1 MVLLRSPF
9 GDYLFLGYLVSTV
22 NEDAWEDPYMNGVL
36 ETGAQQTDDLVVDMV
51 SDLICPWCF
60 VAKRRV
66 EKAAAILK
74 KKVEV
79 HWLPFELNADMP
91 VDGLDRRVYRSA
103 KFGSWEE
110 SQRLDAQVAA
120 AGAEVG
126 IAFRHDRMKRT
137 PNTFRGHVLLAAALK
152 DSVEMQG
159 KVAERLFQA
168 YFVNGEDVGDP
179 AALLG
184 IAREFGVSAISGVED
199 LDSPELVAEVRA
211 TERRVSAGVRGV
223 PQISFGG
230 RVLASGAQ
238 HEELLAAS
246 IREIQGTSGRCENG
260 VCTV

>member
-1 MVLLRSPF
+1 MNAVLKTDVR
-9 GDYLFLGYLVSTV
+9 
-22 NEDAWEDPYMNGVL
+22 
-36 ETGAQQTDDLVVDMV
+36 QTDVLVVEMV

-66 EKAAAILK
+66 ERAAALLG

-91 VDGLDRRVYRSA
+91 VDGLDRRVYRST
-103 KFGSWEE
+103 KFGSWEQ
-110 SQRLDAQVAA
+110 SQRRDAQVAA

-126 IAFRHDRMKRT
+126 IAFRHDLMKRT

-152 DSVEMQG
+152 QGLELQG
-159 KVAERLFQA
+159 KVAERLFHA

-179 AALLG
+179 AVLLG
-184 IAREFGVSAISGVED
+184 IAREFGVSAISRVED
-199 LDSPELVAEVRA
+199 LDSPELVAEVKGA
-211 TERRVSAGVRGV
+211 ERKASVGVRGV

-238 HEELLAAS
+238 HEEVLAAS
-246 IREIQGTSGRCENG
+246 IQEIQGSSGQCENG
-260 VCTV
+260 VCAV

>member
-1 MVLLRSPF
+1 
-9 GDYLFLGYLVSTV
+9 
-22 NEDAWEDPYMNGVL
+22 MNIVL
-36 ETGAQQTDDLVVDMV
+36 ETGAQQANALVVDMV

-66 EKAAAILK
+66 EKAAEILGQ
-74 KKVEV
+74 KVEM

-91 VDGLDRRVYRSA
+91 VNGLDRRVYRSA
-103 KFGSWEE
+103 KFGSWEQ
-110 SQRLDAQVAA
+110 SQRLDARVAA

-126 IAFRHDRMKRT
+126 ITFHHDRMKRT

-152 DSVEMQG
+152 EGLETQG

-179 AALLG
+179 AVLLG
-184 IAREFGVSAISGVED
+184 IAREFGVSAISGVEVF
-199 LDSPELVAEVRA
+199 DSPELVAEVKA
-211 TERRVSAGVRGV
+211 AERKASAGVRGV

-238 HEELLAAS
+238 HEDLLASA
-246 IREIQGTSGRCENG
+246 IRKIQGTAGQCEDG

>member
-1 MVLLRSPF
+1 
-9 GDYLFLGYLVSTV
+9 
-22 NEDAWEDPYMNGVL
+22 
-36 ETGAQQTDDLVVDMV
+36 
-51 SDLICPWCF
+51 
-60 VAKRRV
+60 
-66 EKAAAILK
+66 
-74 KKVEV
+74 
-79 HWLPFELNADMP
+79 MP

-179 AALLG
+179 AVLLG

-199 LDSPELVAEVRA
+199 LDSPQLVAEVRA

-238 HEELLAAS
+238 HEESLAAS
-246 IREIQGTSGRCENG
+246 IREIQGTSGQCENG

>member
-1 MVLLRSPF
+1 
-9 GDYLFLGYLVSTV
+9 
-22 NEDAWEDPYMNGVL
+22 MNGVL
-36 ETGAQQTDDLVVDMV
+36 ETSARQTEVLVVEMV

-66 EKAAAILK
+66 EKAASLLGK
-74 KKVEV
+74 EVEV

-103 KFGSWEE
+103 KFGSWEQ

-126 IAFRHDRMKRT
+126 IAFHHDRMKRT
-137 PNTFRGHVLLAAALK
+137 PNTFRAHVLLAAALK
-152 DSVEMQG
+152 HGLEMQG

-179 AALLG
+179 AVLLG
-184 IAREFGVSAISGVED
+184 VAREFGVSAISRVED
-199 LDSPELVAEVRA
+199 LDSPDLVAEVKA
-211 TERRVSAGVRGV
+211 TERKVSAGVRGV

-238 HEELLAAS
+238 HEEILAAS
-246 IREIQGTSGRCENG
+246 IQEIQGSSGQCENG
-260 VCTV
+260 VCAV

>member
-1 MVLLRSPF
+1 
-9 GDYLFLGYLVSTV
+9 
-22 NEDAWEDPYMNGVL
+22 MNNVL
-36 ETGAQQTDDLVVDMV
+36 ETDTEQTNSLVVDMV

-66 EKAAAILK
+66 EKAAAILG
-74 KKVEV
+74 KKVEM

-103 KFGSWEE
+103 KFGSWEQ
-110 SQRLDAQVAA
+110 SQRLDAKVAA

-126 IAFRHDRMKRT
+126 ITFHHDRMKRT

-152 DSVEMQG
+152 QGLEMQG

-179 AALLG
+179 AVLLS
-184 IAREFGVSAISGVED
+184 IAREFGVSAISRVED
-199 LDSPELVAEVRA
+199 FDGPELAAEVRA
-211 TERRVSAGVRGV
+211 AERKVSTAVRGV
-223 PQISFGG
+223 PQISFSG

-238 HEELLAAS
+238 HEEVLAAS
-246 IREIQGTSGRCENG
+246 IREIQGTSGQCVNG
-260 VCTV
+260 VCRV

>member
-1 MVLLRSPF
+1 
-9 GDYLFLGYLVSTV
+9 
-22 NEDAWEDPYMNGVL
+22 MNGVL
-36 ETGAQQTDDLVVDMV
+36 ETGAQQTDDLVIDMV

-66 EKAAAILK
+66 EKTAAILK

-79 HWLPFELNADMP
+79 RWLPFELNANFP

-179 AALLG
+179 AVLLG

-246 IREIQGTSGRCENG
+246 IREIQGTSGQCENG
-260 VCTV
+260 VCTI

>member
-1 MVLLRSPF
+1 MK
-9 GDYLFLGYLVSTV
+9 D
-22 NEDAWEDPYMNGVL
+22 VL
-36 ETGAQQTDDLVVDMV
+36 EKGAQQMNHLVVDMV

-66 EKAAAILK
+66 EKAAAILGRR
-74 KKVEV
+74 VEM
-79 HWLPFELNADMP
+79 HWYPFELNADMP

-103 KFGSWEE
+103 KFGSWEQ

-120 AGAEVG
+120 AGAEVE
-126 IAFRHDRMKRT
+126 ITFHHDRMKRT

-152 DSVEMQG
+152 QGLEMQG

-179 AALLG
+179 AVLLG
-184 IAREFGVSAISGVED
+184 IAREFGVLAISRVED
-199 LDSPELVAEVRA
+199 LDSPELVAEVKA
-211 TERRVSAGVRGV
+211 AERKVSASVRGV

-238 HEELLAAS
+238 HEEVLAAS
-246 IREIQGTSGRCENG
+246 IREIQGTSDQCENG

>member
-1 MVLLRSPF
+1 MH
-9 GDYLFLGYLVSTV
+9 D
-22 NEDAWEDPYMNGVL
+22 VL
-36 ETGAQQTDDLVVDMV
+36 EQGAQQMNSLVVDMV

-66 EKAAAILK
+66 EKAAAILGRR
-74 KKVEV
+74 VEM
-79 HWLPFELNADMP
+79 HWYPFELNADMP

-103 KFGSWEE
+103 KFGSWEQ

-120 AGAEVG
+120 TGAEVG
-126 IAFRHDRMKRT
+126 ITFHHDRMKRT

-152 DSVEMQG
+152 QGLEMQG

-179 AALLG
+179 AVLLG
-184 IAREFGVSAISGVED
+184 IAREFGVLAISRVED
-199 LDSPELVAEVRA
+199 LDSPELVAEVKA
-211 TERRVSAGVRGV
+211 AERKVSASVRSV

-238 HEELLAAS
+238 HEEVLAAS
-246 IREIQGTSGRCENG
+246 IREIQGTSGQCENG

>member
-1 MVLLRSPF
+1 
-9 GDYLFLGYLVSTV
+9 
-22 NEDAWEDPYMNGVL
+22 MNGVL

-60 VAKRRV
+60 VGKRRV
-66 EKAAAILK
+66 ERAAAILK

-91 VDGLDRRVYRSA
+91 VNGLDRRVYRSA

-179 AALLG
+179 AVLLG
-184 IAREFGVSAISGVED
+184 IAREFRVSAISGVED
-199 LDSPELVAEVRA
+199 FDSPELVAEVRI

-238 HEELLAAS
+238 REELLAAS
-246 IREIQGTSGRCENG
+246 IREIQGTSGHCENG

>member
-1 MVLLRSPF
+1 MNAVLKTDVR
-9 GDYLFLGYLVSTV
+9 
-22 NEDAWEDPYMNGVL
+22 
-36 ETGAQQTDDLVVDMV
+36 QTDVLVVEMV

-66 EKAAAILK
+66 ERAAALLG

-91 VDGLDRRVYRSA
+91 VDGLDRRVYRST
-103 KFGSWEE
+103 KFGSWEQ
-110 SQRLDAQVAA
+110 SQRRDAQVAA

-126 IAFRHDRMKRT
+126 IAFRHDLMKRT

-152 DSVEMQG
+152 QGLELQG
-159 KVAERLFQA
+159 KVAERLLHA

-179 AALLG
+179 AVLLG
-184 IAREFGVSAISGVED
+184 IAREFGVSAISRVED
-199 LDSPELVAEVRA
+199 LDSPELVAEVKGA
-211 TERRVSAGVRGV
+211 ERKASVGVRGV

-238 HEELLAAS
+238 HEEVLAAS
-246 IREIQGTSGRCENG
+246 IQEIQGSSGQCENG
-260 VCTV
+260 VCAV

>member
-1 MVLLRSPF
+1 
-9 GDYLFLGYLVSTV
+9 
-22 NEDAWEDPYMNGVL
+22 MNSVL
-36 ETGAQQTDDLVVDMV
+36 ETSTRRKDALVVEMV

-66 EKAAAILK
+66 EKAAALLG
-74 KKVEV
+74 KKVDV

-91 VDGLDRRVYRSA
+91 VDGLDRRMYRSA

-110 SQRLDAQVAA
+110 SQRRDAQVAA

-126 IAFRHDRMKRT
+126 ITFHHDRMKRT
-137 PNTFRGHVLLAAALK
+137 PNTLRGHVLLAAALK
-152 DSVEMQG
+152 QGLEMQG

-179 AALLG
+179 AVLLG
-184 IAREFGVSAISGVED
+184 IAREFGVSAISRVED
-199 LDSPELVAEVRA
+199 LDSPELVAEVKA
-211 TERRVSAGVRGV
+211 AERNASAGVRGV

-230 RVLASGAQ
+230 RVLANGAQ
-238 HEELLAAS
+238 HEEILAAS
-246 IREIQGTSGRCENG
+246 IREIQASSGQCENG

>member
-1 MVLLRSPF
+1 
-9 GDYLFLGYLVSTV
+9 
-22 NEDAWEDPYMNGVL
+22 MNIVL
-36 ETGAQQTDDLVVDMV
+36 ETGAQQTNALVVDMV

-66 EKAAAILK
+66 EKAAEILGQ
-74 KKVEV
+74 KVEM

-91 VDGLDRRVYRSA
+91 VNGLDRRVYRSA
-103 KFGSWEE
+103 KFGSWEQ

-126 IAFRHDRMKRT
+126 ITFHHDLMKRT

-152 DSVEMQG
+152 EGLETQG

-179 AALLG
+179 AVLLG
-184 IAREFGVSAISGVED
+184 IAREFGVAAISGVED
-199 LDSPELVAEVRA
+199 FDSPELVAEVKA
-211 TERRVSAGVRGV
+211 AERKASAGVRGV

-238 HEELLAAS
+238 HEDLLASA
-246 IREIQGTSGRCENG
+246 IRKIQGTAGQCEDG

>member
-1 MVLLRSPF
+1 
-9 GDYLFLGYLVSTV
+9 
-22 NEDAWEDPYMNGVL
+22 MNDVL
-36 ETGAQQTDDLVVDMV
+36 ETGTQQTNSLVVDMV

-66 EKAAAILK
+66 EKAAAILGE
-74 KKVEV
+74 KVEM

-103 KFGSWEE
+103 KFGSWEQ
-110 SQRLDAQVAA
+110 SRRLDAQVAA

-126 IAFRHDRMKRT
+126 ITFHHDRMKRT

-152 DSVEMQG
+152 QGLEMQG

-179 AALLG
+179 AVLLS
-184 IAREFGVSAISGVED
+184 IAREFGVSAMSRVED
-199 LDSPELVAEVRA
+199 FDSPELVAEVKA
-211 TERRVSAGVRGV
+211 AERKVSAGVRGV

-238 HEELLAAS
+238 HEEVLAAS
-246 IREIQGTSGRCENG
+246 IREIQGSSGQCENG
-260 VCTV
+260 VCAV